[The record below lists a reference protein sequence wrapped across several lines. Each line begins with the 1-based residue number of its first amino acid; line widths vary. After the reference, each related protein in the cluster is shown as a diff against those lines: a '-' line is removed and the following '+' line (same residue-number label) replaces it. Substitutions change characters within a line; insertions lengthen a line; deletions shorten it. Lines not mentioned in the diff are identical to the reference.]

1 MPPAKRPRSN
11 PAAAAAAGGLDHA
24 TTYGSGSSSMEGAV
38 GVNRN
43 PPTTL
48 RQLAPRGRGSGP
60 PGAGPGGP
68 GRGPGPA
75 AGGSSSMGAAG
86 GMGFRSEHTPRPM
99 DLGSMVPAE
108 HDFAPREGELAGMGE
123 GDELDVVAGAPR
135 HFMSGGCG

>member
-1 MPPAKRPRSN
+1 
-11 PAAAAAAGGLDHA
+11 
-24 TTYGSGSSSMEGAV
+24 MEGAV

-75 AGGSSSMGAAG
+75 AGVSSSMGAAG